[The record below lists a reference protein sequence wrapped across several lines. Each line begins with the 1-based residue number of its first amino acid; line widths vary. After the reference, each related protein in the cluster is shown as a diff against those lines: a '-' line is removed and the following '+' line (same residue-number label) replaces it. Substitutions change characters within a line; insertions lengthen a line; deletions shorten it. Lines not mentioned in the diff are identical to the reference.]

1 MKWSKFFML
10 FALVGAGVACSDD
23 DSGKEDEKLDMD
35 RVMNK
40 DLYYNKWLNNKDA
53 YTTEG
58 MVEVIRFSG
67 GGDNKLWNIDFGGK
81 QETLL
86 GTWKDNVEE
95 NVLNVTYQNGKQE
108 TWHVLDWKDG
118 KFTVMVN
125 GGKREYIS
133 EENKEAEY
141 LQNLTGDA
149 FLLTEIDQRESKT
162 VLRIMLEGS
171 NTPNIRAEAI
181 LSGEQVMELKYMNK
195 TMVEKE
201 PIDASLL
208 GLPGRERDVI
218 FYVKNAGKGKEF
230 KFADHVYT
238 DGLGAEDF
246 SAFDLRSRNT
256 SNEMT
261 ITWKNPYGTK
271 ETCYQIEVM
280 SADEKEEYFVS
291 DYLEQRTSQMKI
303 DNTTKC
309 MEGHT
314 NNMRDLFSAE
324 PGSVNFKIRLSIVL
338 LEPGVDIN
346 SKCSYVNRQSVTKVS
361 SIQAWN

>member
-1 MKWSKFFML
+1 MNRGKLWMLALLAFM
-10 FALVGAGVACSDD
+10 AVACSDG
-23 DSGKEDEKLDMD
+23 DSGEDEDRLDMSK
-35 RVMNK
+35 VTNK

-67 GGDNKLWNIDFGGK
+67 DYKLWNIDFGGK

-86 GTWKDNVEE
+86 GKWKDDVEE
-95 NVLNVTYQNGKQE
+95 NVLNVTYQNGGQE
-108 TWHVLDWKDG
+108 TWHVLAWKDG

-133 EENKEAEY
+133 EENDEVEY

-162 VLRIMLEGS
+162 MLRIMLEGS
-171 NTPNIRAEAI
+171 NTPDVIDAKAI
-181 LSGEQVMELKYMNK
+181 LSEKQVMDLKYENK
-195 TMVEKE
+195 TIVEKE

-218 FYVKNAGKGKEF
+218 FYVNAGKGKEF
-230 KFADHVYT
+230 KFADHVYA

-280 SADEKEEYFVS
+280 SADEKKMYFVS

-309 MEGHT
+309 MKGYT
-314 NNMRDLFSAE
+314 NDMRTLFSAE
-324 PGSVNFKIRLSIVL
+324 PGTVNFKIRLSIVL